1 MGQAACRFEAE
12 SIVVAGLEACRLRQP
27 MPLCAG
33 VCAMSRR
40 DEDGFEIRPAAPK
53 GRHQRFVSQV
63 IREASKASGRSLNR
77 PASRAGASLGRGQVA
92 ARVAGNGLGRKAR
105 RVVIKTRLVNLRKAG
120 SRSTI
125 THLRYIEREGV
136 GPDGEPGKAYGPTTD
151 DADMGAFDERVSDDR
166 HQFRFI
172 VSTEDAVQIQDL
184 KHFTRDLMT
193 RVETDLGTRLDW
205 VAVDHWDT
213 DNPHTHIVLRGRQ
226 ADGHDLVIAR
236 EYIGTGMRQR
246 ASELATEWLGPRT
259 ELEIQQS
266 QQQEVQRPGWT
277 GLDRSLERLAR
288 EGRLTPQG
296 LIDGGGD
303 KQYRRLLI
311 GRLQY
316 LEAMGLCDAVSG
328 KEWQL
333 AGDLK
338 TQLPSMA
345 RQLDI
350 ARSKALEMMR

>member
-1 MGQAACRFEAE
+1 
-12 SIVVAGLEACRLRQP
+12 
-27 MPLCAG
+27 
-33 VCAMSRR
+33 MSRR
-40 DEDGFEIRPAAPK
+40 DDDGFDIRPAAPK

-151 DADMGAFDERVSDDR
+151 DADMGAFDERVRDDR

-172 VSTEDAVQIQDL
+172 VSTEDAVQIEDL

-193 RVETDLGTRLDW
+193 RVEADLGTRLDW

-213 DNPHTHIVLRGRQ
+213 DNPHTHIVLCGRQ

-236 EYIGTGMRQR
+236 EYISTGMRQR

-266 QQQEVQRPGWT
+266 QQREVQRPGWT
-277 GLDRSLERLAR
+277 ALDRSLERLAVD
-288 EGRLTPQG
+288 GSLTPQG
-296 LIDGGGD
+296 LADGASD
-303 KQYRRLLI
+303 KQYRRLLV

-316 LEAMGLCDAVSG
+316 LEKSGLCDASPG
-328 KEWQL
+328 QGWQL
-333 AGDLK
+333 PGNMQSTLQAM
-338 TQLPSMA
+338 SRA
-345 RQLDI
+345 RGITAAKKQEI
-350 ARSKALEMMR
+350 SF